1 MKKLILSLLIFLIS
15 FNLFAIR
22 VSIENLTYYF
32 NNKTFEK
39 KNNSSYFFYEPSAD
53 DFNSSWHFDLKEN
66 DFDFFSKRDSWHIC
80 KEDMLQDYVDQE
92 SSKGDV
98 IIHYKD
104 DLFYVG
110 VNKERKPT
118 VLVEAY
124 LNNFFDGKQYI
135 CEKYL
140 FGDDEMTFAF
150 CPNKEDEKIFQR
162 AILFQSE
169 EDKIIPRLFFYG
181 GRINNAY
188 PNEMLVN
195 MKSSTKDFYGL
206 SIHHVDGYN
215 TFSINCYWKQGKD
228 VADSILLEWKNN
240 RFRKYKIDEEIL

>member
-1 MKKLILSLLIFLIS
+1 MKKLILSLLIFLTS

-39 KNNSSYFFYEPSAD
+39 KNNSSYFFYEPSVD

-150 CPNKEDEKIFQR
+150 CPN
-162 AILFQSE
+162 
-169 EDKIIPRLFFYG
+169 
-181 GRINNAY
+181 
-188 PNEMLVN
+188 
-195 MKSSTKDFYGL
+195 
-206 SIHHVDGYN
+206 
-215 TFSINCYWKQGKD
+215 
-228 VADSILLEWKNN
+228 N

>member
-32 NNKTFEK
+32 
-39 KNNSSYFFYEPSAD
+39 
-53 DFNSSWHFDLKEN
+53 
-66 DFDFFSKRDSWHIC
+66 
-80 KEDMLQDYVDQE
+80 
-92 SSKGDV
+92 
-98 IIHYKD
+98 
-104 DLFYVG
+104 
-110 VNKERKPT
+110 
-118 VLVEAY
+118 
-124 LNNFFDGKQYI
+124 NNFFDGKQYI

-169 EDKIIPRLFFYG
+169 EDKIISRLFFYG

-206 SIHHVDGYN
+206 SIHHVNGYN
-215 TFSINCYWKQGKD
+215 TLSVNCYWNQGKD

>member
-39 KNNSSYFFYEPSAD
+39 KDNSSYFFYEPSVD

-80 KEDMLQDYVDQE
+80 K
-92 SSKGDV
+92 
-98 IIHYKD
+98 
-104 DLFYVG
+104 
-110 VNKERKPT
+110 
-118 VLVEAY
+118 VLIEAY
-124 LNNFFDGKQYI
+124 LNNYFDGKQYI

-169 EDKIIPRLFFYG
+169 EDKIIPRLFFRG

-195 MKSSTKDFYGL
+195 MKSSKKDFYGL

-215 TFSINCYWKQGKD
+215 TLSVNCYWNQGKD